1 MGESVF
7 TSKDGNSVAK
17 LPHLPVNHAT
27 HINVTKLAEDNF
39 ILENLCII
47 PMMFK
52 TDGEELKEG
61 EQVSFDFRSN
71 EIVPFSRVFVTKNTL
86 LELYKQLKQLGVEI
100 N

>member
-1 MGESVF
+1 
-7 TSKDGNSVAK
+7 
-17 LPHLPVNHAT
+17 
-27 HINVTKLAEDNF
+27 
-39 ILENLCII
+39 
-47 PMMFK
+47 MFK